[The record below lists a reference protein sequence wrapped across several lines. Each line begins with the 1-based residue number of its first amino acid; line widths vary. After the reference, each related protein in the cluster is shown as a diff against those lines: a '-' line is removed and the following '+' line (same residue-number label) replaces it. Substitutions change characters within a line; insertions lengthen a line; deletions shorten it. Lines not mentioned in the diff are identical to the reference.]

1 MKRVITFLMV
11 VLLCTFCSTYN
22 RVINTPQEVSSI
34 DTLTIEQI
42 DSALKSYNI
51 ILSPSESVLVKD
63 TTYSKDGDEFLF
75 DNGVSIKR
83 IQDKYILNR
92 Y

>member
-1 MKRVITFLMV
+1 MV

-22 RVINTPQEVSSI
+22 RVINTPQEVFPTA
-34 DTLTIEQI
+34 TLSVEQI

-51 ILSPSESVLVKD
+51 VLSPSESVLIKD
-63 TTYSKDGDEFLF
+63 TTYSKVGDEFLF
-75 DNGVSIKR
+75 NNGLSIKR
-83 IQDKYILNR
+83 IDDKYILNR